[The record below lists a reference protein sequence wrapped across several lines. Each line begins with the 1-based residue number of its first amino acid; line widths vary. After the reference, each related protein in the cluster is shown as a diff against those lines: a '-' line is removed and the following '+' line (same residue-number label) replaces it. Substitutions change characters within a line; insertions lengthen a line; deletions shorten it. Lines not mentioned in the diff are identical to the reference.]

1 MINGIVNIYK
11 EKGYTSHDVVAVL
24 RKVVGQKKIGH
35 TGTLDPDATGVLP
48 VCLGRATKVCELL
61 TDHDKTYEALLLLGK
76 TTDTQDISGEVLEE
90 KNPAH
95 LTEEEVR
102 SCIESF
108 IGEYDQVP
116 PMYSALKVNGKK
128 LYELAREGKTVER
141 KSRRVQIHGIRILEM
156 NLPHVRMEVD
166 CSKGTYIRT
175 LCHDIGEKLQVGGCM
190 EELERT
196 KVGRFL
202 KEDAVTLDEVRQKME
217 QGEGAELFTPLDQI
231 FAELPAVTVTD
242 AKAWM
247 SYNGNDLP
255 ERFLLEKEEWTDG
268 QEVRVYDSRKNF
280 IGLYQYRAPKK
291 LFHIKKMFLDPEA
304 EKIEKSSTNKT
315 DMQYIK
321 GLDAFDGRN
330 HTAVTLG
337 KFDGLHRGH
346 QKLLNRIMKYAKK
359 EDCDSVVCAFD
370 MDRDCLMTN
379 EERRAFLEDKVDYLI
394 EIPFTREMMEM
405 EAEKFIDEILYKKL
419 HASHIVVGTD
429 FNFGHEKRGNHQML
443 EKYAAKY
450 GYTVDVVEKAY
461 YKDREISSTYI
472 RELLLDGNVPLAN
485 ELLGYPYEITSVV
498 EHGQQLG
505 RTLGFPTMNLAPQ
518 GKKILPKYGVYACRV
533 LVDGVW
539 YGGVGNAGVK
549 PTVAQEKRRLF
560 EVYVY
565 GYEGDAYGK
574 TATVQILEFERPET
588 KFHSVEELKDRVM
601 KDMQYGG
608 EYLKNHP
615 LDER

>member
-90 KNPAH
+90 RDPGD

-108 IGEYDQVP
+108 IGEYDQIP

-141 KSRRVQIHGIRILEM
+141 KSRRVQIHGICILEM

-217 QGEGAELFTPLDQI
+217 QGEGAEFFTPLDQI

-255 ERFLLEKEEWTDG
+255 ERFLLEKEAWTDG

-304 EKIEKSSTNKT
+304 EKIEK
-315 DMQYIK
+315 
-321 GLDAFDGRN
+321 
-330 HTAVTLG
+330 
-337 KFDGLHRGH
+337 
-346 QKLLNRIMKYAKK
+346 
-359 EDCDSVVCAFD
+359 
-370 MDRDCLMTN
+370 
-379 EERRAFLEDKVDYLI
+379 
-394 EIPFTREMMEM
+394 
-405 EAEKFIDEILYKKL
+405 
-419 HASHIVVGTD
+419 
-429 FNFGHEKRGNHQML
+429 
-443 EKYAAKY
+443 
-450 GYTVDVVEKAY
+450 
-461 YKDREISSTYI
+461 
-472 RELLLDGNVPLAN
+472 
-485 ELLGYPYEITSVV
+485 
-498 EHGQQLG
+498 
-505 RTLGFPTMNLAPQ
+505 
-518 GKKILPKYGVYACRV
+518 
-533 LVDGVW
+533 
-539 YGGVGNAGVK
+539 
-549 PTVAQEKRRLF
+549 
-560 EVYVY
+560 
-565 GYEGDAYGK
+565 
-574 TATVQILEFERPET
+574 
-588 KFHSVEELKDRVM
+588 
-601 KDMQYGG
+601 
-608 EYLKNHP
+608 
-615 LDER
+615 

>member
-90 KNPAH
+90 KDPGNLA
-95 LTEEEVR
+95 EEKVR

-108 IGEYDQVP
+108 IGEYDQIP

-141 KSRRVQIHGIRILEM
+141 KSRKVQIHGIRILEM

-217 QGEGAELFTPLDQI
+217 RGEGAELFTPLDQI
-231 FAELPAVTVTD
+231 FVELPAVTVTD

-255 ERFLLEKEEWTDG
+255 ERFLLEKEERTDG

-304 EKIEKSSTNKT
+304 EKIEK
-315 DMQYIK
+315 
-321 GLDAFDGRN
+321 
-330 HTAVTLG
+330 
-337 KFDGLHRGH
+337 
-346 QKLLNRIMKYAKK
+346 
-359 EDCDSVVCAFD
+359 
-370 MDRDCLMTN
+370 
-379 EERRAFLEDKVDYLI
+379 
-394 EIPFTREMMEM
+394 
-405 EAEKFIDEILYKKL
+405 
-419 HASHIVVGTD
+419 
-429 FNFGHEKRGNHQML
+429 
-443 EKYAAKY
+443 
-450 GYTVDVVEKAY
+450 
-461 YKDREISSTYI
+461 
-472 RELLLDGNVPLAN
+472 
-485 ELLGYPYEITSVV
+485 
-498 EHGQQLG
+498 
-505 RTLGFPTMNLAPQ
+505 
-518 GKKILPKYGVYACRV
+518 
-533 LVDGVW
+533 
-539 YGGVGNAGVK
+539 
-549 PTVAQEKRRLF
+549 
-560 EVYVY
+560 
-565 GYEGDAYGK
+565 
-574 TATVQILEFERPET
+574 
-588 KFHSVEELKDRVM
+588 
-601 KDMQYGG
+601 
-608 EYLKNHP
+608 
-615 LDER
+615 

>member
-90 KNPAH
+90 KDPGD

-141 KSRRVQIHGIRILEM
+141 KSRKVQIHGIRILEM

-217 QGEGAELFTPLDQI
+217 PGEGAELFTPLDQI

-255 ERFLLEKEEWTDG
+255 ERFLLEKEAWTDG

-304 EKIEKSSTNKT
+304 EKIEK
-315 DMQYIK
+315 
-321 GLDAFDGRN
+321 
-330 HTAVTLG
+330 
-337 KFDGLHRGH
+337 
-346 QKLLNRIMKYAKK
+346 
-359 EDCDSVVCAFD
+359 
-370 MDRDCLMTN
+370 
-379 EERRAFLEDKVDYLI
+379 
-394 EIPFTREMMEM
+394 
-405 EAEKFIDEILYKKL
+405 
-419 HASHIVVGTD
+419 
-429 FNFGHEKRGNHQML
+429 
-443 EKYAAKY
+443 
-450 GYTVDVVEKAY
+450 
-461 YKDREISSTYI
+461 
-472 RELLLDGNVPLAN
+472 
-485 ELLGYPYEITSVV
+485 
-498 EHGQQLG
+498 
-505 RTLGFPTMNLAPQ
+505 
-518 GKKILPKYGVYACRV
+518 
-533 LVDGVW
+533 
-539 YGGVGNAGVK
+539 
-549 PTVAQEKRRLF
+549 
-560 EVYVY
+560 
-565 GYEGDAYGK
+565 
-574 TATVQILEFERPET
+574 
-588 KFHSVEELKDRVM
+588 
-601 KDMQYGG
+601 
-608 EYLKNHP
+608 
-615 LDER
+615 

>member
-35 TGTLDPDATGVLP
+35 TGTLDLDATGVLP

-90 KNPAH
+90 RDPGN

-108 IGEYDQVP
+108 IGEYDQIP

-141 KSRRVQIHGIRILEM
+141 KSRKVQIHGIRILEM

-190 EELERT
+190 EELDRT
-196 KVGRFL
+196 KVGCFL

-255 ERFLLEKEEWTDG
+255 ERFLLEKEAWTDG

-304 EKIEKSSTNKT
+304 EKIEK
-315 DMQYIK
+315 
-321 GLDAFDGRN
+321 
-330 HTAVTLG
+330 
-337 KFDGLHRGH
+337 
-346 QKLLNRIMKYAKK
+346 
-359 EDCDSVVCAFD
+359 
-370 MDRDCLMTN
+370 
-379 EERRAFLEDKVDYLI
+379 
-394 EIPFTREMMEM
+394 
-405 EAEKFIDEILYKKL
+405 
-419 HASHIVVGTD
+419 
-429 FNFGHEKRGNHQML
+429 
-443 EKYAAKY
+443 
-450 GYTVDVVEKAY
+450 
-461 YKDREISSTYI
+461 
-472 RELLLDGNVPLAN
+472 
-485 ELLGYPYEITSVV
+485 
-498 EHGQQLG
+498 
-505 RTLGFPTMNLAPQ
+505 
-518 GKKILPKYGVYACRV
+518 
-533 LVDGVW
+533 
-539 YGGVGNAGVK
+539 
-549 PTVAQEKRRLF
+549 
-560 EVYVY
+560 
-565 GYEGDAYGK
+565 
-574 TATVQILEFERPET
+574 
-588 KFHSVEELKDRVM
+588 
-601 KDMQYGG
+601 
-608 EYLKNHP
+608 
-615 LDER
+615 

>member
-90 KNPAH
+90 KDPGNLA
-95 LTEEEVR
+95 EEKVR

-108 IGEYDQVP
+108 IGEYDQIP

-141 KSRRVQIHGIRILEM
+141 KSRRVQIYGIRILEM

-202 KEDAVTLDEVRQKME
+202 KKDAVTLDEVRQKME
-217 QGEGAELFTPLDQI
+217 QGEGTELFTPLDQI

-304 EKIEKSSTNKT
+304 EKIEK
-315 DMQYIK
+315 
-321 GLDAFDGRN
+321 
-330 HTAVTLG
+330 
-337 KFDGLHRGH
+337 
-346 QKLLNRIMKYAKK
+346 
-359 EDCDSVVCAFD
+359 
-370 MDRDCLMTN
+370 
-379 EERRAFLEDKVDYLI
+379 
-394 EIPFTREMMEM
+394 
-405 EAEKFIDEILYKKL
+405 
-419 HASHIVVGTD
+419 
-429 FNFGHEKRGNHQML
+429 
-443 EKYAAKY
+443 
-450 GYTVDVVEKAY
+450 
-461 YKDREISSTYI
+461 
-472 RELLLDGNVPLAN
+472 
-485 ELLGYPYEITSVV
+485 
-498 EHGQQLG
+498 
-505 RTLGFPTMNLAPQ
+505 
-518 GKKILPKYGVYACRV
+518 
-533 LVDGVW
+533 
-539 YGGVGNAGVK
+539 
-549 PTVAQEKRRLF
+549 
-560 EVYVY
+560 
-565 GYEGDAYGK
+565 
-574 TATVQILEFERPET
+574 
-588 KFHSVEELKDRVM
+588 
-601 KDMQYGG
+601 
-608 EYLKNHP
+608 
-615 LDER
+615 

>member
-90 KNPAH
+90 RNPGN
-95 LTEEEVR
+95 LTEEEVC

-108 IGEYDQVP
+108 IGEYDQIP

-141 KSRRVQIHGIRILEM
+141 KSRKVQIHGIRILEM

-190 EELERT
+190 DELGRT
-196 KVGRFL
+196 IVGRFL

-255 ERFLLEKEEWTDG
+255 ERFLLEKEAWTDG

-304 EKIEKSSTNKT
+304 EKIEK
-315 DMQYIK
+315 
-321 GLDAFDGRN
+321 
-330 HTAVTLG
+330 
-337 KFDGLHRGH
+337 
-346 QKLLNRIMKYAKK
+346 
-359 EDCDSVVCAFD
+359 
-370 MDRDCLMTN
+370 
-379 EERRAFLEDKVDYLI
+379 
-394 EIPFTREMMEM
+394 
-405 EAEKFIDEILYKKL
+405 
-419 HASHIVVGTD
+419 
-429 FNFGHEKRGNHQML
+429 
-443 EKYAAKY
+443 
-450 GYTVDVVEKAY
+450 
-461 YKDREISSTYI
+461 
-472 RELLLDGNVPLAN
+472 
-485 ELLGYPYEITSVV
+485 
-498 EHGQQLG
+498 
-505 RTLGFPTMNLAPQ
+505 
-518 GKKILPKYGVYACRV
+518 
-533 LVDGVW
+533 
-539 YGGVGNAGVK
+539 
-549 PTVAQEKRRLF
+549 
-560 EVYVY
+560 
-565 GYEGDAYGK
+565 
-574 TATVQILEFERPET
+574 
-588 KFHSVEELKDRVM
+588 
-601 KDMQYGG
+601 
-608 EYLKNHP
+608 
-615 LDER
+615 